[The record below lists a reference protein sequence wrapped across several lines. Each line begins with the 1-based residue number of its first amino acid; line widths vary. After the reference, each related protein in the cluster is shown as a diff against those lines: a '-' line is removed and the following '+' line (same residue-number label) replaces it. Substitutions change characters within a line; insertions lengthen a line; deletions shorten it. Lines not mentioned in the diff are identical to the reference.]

1 MASLLVAGCGL
12 PPADRPAVAPVPPAP
27 DAALFH
33 DWKITGHVLGAHA
46 LISNDDAAELH
57 GRSVVI
63 SDTSYVS
70 PWSGRCE
77 EAGRQN
83 TTRVAAE
90 IAIEHDISASRAD
103 SLGLGASVVEYR
115 MTCAAGSAPGLT
127 LYLGGAHAVA
137 CFTGV
142 CYLLGR

>member
-1 MASLLVAGCGL
+1 MLVGGCGWL
-12 PPADRPAVAPVPPAP
+12 PADRPAVPPTPPAP

-33 DWKITGHVLGAHA
+33 DWKVTGHVLGARA
-46 LISNDDAAELH
+46 LISDYDAAEFD

-70 PWSGRCE
+70 PWSGSCGQ
-77 EAGRQN
+77 AGRQK

-90 IAIEHDISASRAD
+90 IAIEHDIAASHAD
-103 SLGLGASVVEYR
+103 RLGLGPSIVEYR
-115 MTCAAGSAPGLT
+115 ITCATGSAPGLT
-127 LYLGGAHAVA
+127 LYLGGAHAVT